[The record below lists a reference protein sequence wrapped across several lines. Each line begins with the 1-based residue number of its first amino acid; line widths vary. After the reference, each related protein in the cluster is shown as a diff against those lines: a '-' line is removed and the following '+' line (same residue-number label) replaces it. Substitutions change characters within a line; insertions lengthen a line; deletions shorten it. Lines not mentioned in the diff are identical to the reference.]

1 MALGLLAPFLLFG
14 VLKLAAKIQYWR
26 WDRLHVSA
34 WEPVKAALAAENP
47 PPWVGTYS
55 EPGYHG
61 AETVLHLSTAG
72 FYCGYGRPRF
82 DPPGF
87 GWGPEVEGPWGTL
100 EPLAPDRLAF
110 QVAWRG
116 DFLGIFVK
124 RPGPIRT
131 LHLIPWEDRVYAVSE
146 EKMLEFINAV
156 NSQLELDGRHYP
168 LGYAFKGEA
177 GSVRNPPKPRSPP
190 LLPEKWRN
198 HLLTRPIEA
207 RVLAVGRVQYRKRP
221 YGAERFVPIK
231 ISAGSK
237 QGLKAGHLLHIANF
251 DRATPVNNFTVGEET
266 STGEAGEGQEWN
278 PLETERLPRVGQ
290 AVTSRAQYE
299 DEWAEK

>member
-1 MALGLLAPFLLFG
+1 M
-14 VLKLAAKIQYWR
+14 
-26 WDRLHVSA
+26 
-34 WEPVKAALAAENP
+34 
-47 PPWVGTYS
+47 
-55 EPGYHG
+55 
-61 AETVLHLSTAG
+61 
-72 FYCGYGRPRF
+72 
-82 DPPGF
+82 
-87 GWGPEVEGPWGTL
+87 
-100 EPLAPDRLAF
+100 
-110 QVAWRG
+110 AWRG

-278 PLETERLPRVGQ
+278 PLETERLPALGRPSPPGPNTRRMGGKMKRFTWVALAVGLARGRRLGNEVRREDFWRAYRDRVQESADTAERAGHP
-290 AVTSRAQYE
+290 AGTYIATRDSGNVAATLCASPSGEFYGAFTKGTPPIGLCAPAAGPPLSRG
-299 DEWAEK
+299 D